1 MKAQSCTLLVRCRLD
16 ESPGASAE
24 AIRYVPLSE
33 FRLWRHLMETR
44 HGRLVEVEAVASWI
58 PEEAAW
64 SEEGL
69 PEDEL
74 LPVLRVHLDVPGP
87 LGREPVERFFPAETY
102 PQALQALLSHY
113 EGIRRPVGPV
123 TTPGYFVAVSLAC
136 ELPLAAS
143 A

>member
-1 MKAQSCTLLVRCRLD
+1 MKAQECLSLVRCRLD
-16 ESPGASAE
+16 EPAGSGAESV
-24 AIRYVPLSE
+24 RYVPLSE

-44 HGRLVEVEAVASWI
+44 HGRLVEVEAVSSWI
-58 PEEAAW
+58 PEEEAW
-64 SEEGL
+64 SEQGPAAEA
-69 PEDEL
+69 L

-113 EGIRRPVGPV
+113 QGPRRPGGPV
-123 TTPGYFVAVSLAC
+123 TTPGYFLAPAVC
-136 ELPLAAS
+136 DLPLAAS